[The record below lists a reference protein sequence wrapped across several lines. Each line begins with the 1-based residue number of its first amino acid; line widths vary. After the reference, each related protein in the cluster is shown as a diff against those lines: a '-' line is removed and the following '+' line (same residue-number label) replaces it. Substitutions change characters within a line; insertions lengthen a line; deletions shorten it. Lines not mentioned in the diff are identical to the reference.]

1 MYLIE
6 YQPPTALNRWRH
18 KRRLRKMAEEVLP
31 RSRWR
36 HRRRIRHM
44 AERVIPRSYEW
55 VMLVVAALIWAVL
68 AVLFVGWWTV

>member
-6 YQPPTALNRWRH
+6 YQPPTALNRC
-18 KRRLRKMAEEVLP
+18 
-31 RSRWR
+31 R

>member
-6 YQPPTALNRWRH
+6 YQQPTALN
-18 KRRLRKMAEEVLP
+18 
-31 RSRWR
+31 RWR

-55 VMLVVAALIWAVL
+55 VMLVVAAPIWAVL
-68 AVLFVGWWTV
+68 AVLFVGWLTV

>member
-6 YQPPTALNRWRH
+6 YQPPTAVN
-18 KRRLRKMAEEVLP
+18 
-31 RSRWR
+31 RWR
-36 HRRRIRHM
+36 HRRRIRNM

>member
-1 MYLIE
+1 MYIIE
-6 YQPPTALNRWRH
+6 YQPPTGVN
-18 KRRLRKMAEEVLP
+18 
-31 RSRWR
+31 RWR
-36 HRRRIRHM
+36 HRRCIRHM

>member
-18 KRRLRKMAEEVLP
+18 KRRLRK
-31 RSRWR
+31 
-36 HRRRIRHM
+36 M

>member
-6 YQPPTALNRWRH
+6 YQPPTALNRWR
-18 KRRLRKMAEEVLP
+18 R
-31 RSRWR
+31 
-36 HRRRIRHM
+36 RRRIRHM

>member
-1 MYLIE
+1 MYIIE
-6 YQPPTALNRWRH
+6 YQPPTAVNRWRH
-18 KRRLRKMAEEVLP
+18 R
-31 RSRWR
+31 R

-55 VMLVVAALIWAVL
+55 VMLAAAVLVWAVF

>member
-6 YQPPTALNRWRH
+6 YQPPTAVN
-18 KRRLRKMAEEVLP
+18 
-31 RSRWR
+31 RWR
-36 HRRRIRHM
+36 HRRRIRRM
-44 AERVIPRSYEW
+44 AERVIPQSYEW

>member
-1 MYLIE
+1 MYIIE
-6 YQPPTALNRWRH
+6 YQPPTAVN
-18 KRRLRKMAEEVLP
+18 
-31 RSRWR
+31 RWR
-36 HRRRIRHM
+36 HRRRIRNM

>member
-18 KRRLRKMAEEVLP
+18 
-31 RSRWR
+31 
-36 HRRRIRHM
+36 RRRIRNM

-55 VMLVVAALIWAVL
+55 VMLVVAALIWAAL

>member
-18 KRRLRKMAEEVLP
+18 
-31 RSRWR
+31 
-36 HRRRIRHM
+36 RRRIRNM
-44 AERVIPRSYEW
+44 AERVRPRGYEW
-55 VMLVVAALIWAVL
+55 VMLVVGALIWAVL

>member
-1 MYLIE
+1 MYIIE
-6 YQPPTALNRWRH
+6 YQSPTAVN
-18 KRRLRKMAEEVLP
+18 
-31 RSRWR
+31 RWR

-44 AERVIPRSYEW
+44 AERIIPRSYEW

>member
-6 YQPPTALNRWRH
+6 YQPPTALNRWRY
-18 KRRLRKMAEEVLP
+18 
-31 RSRWR
+31 
-36 HRRRIRHM
+36 RRRIRHM

>member
-18 KRRLRKMAEEVLP
+18 RRL
-31 RSRWR
+31 
-36 HRRRIRHM
+36 IRHM

>member
-1 MYLIE
+1 MMYLIE

-18 KRRLRKMAEEVLP
+18 
-31 RSRWR
+31 
-36 HRRRIRHM
+36 RRRIRNM

>member
-6 YQPPTALNRWRH
+6 YQPPTAVNRWR
-18 KRRLRKMAEEVLP
+18 P
-31 RSRWR
+31 
-36 HRRRIRHM
+36 RRRIRHM

>member
-6 YQPPTALNRWRH
+6 YQPPTAVN
-18 KRRLRKMAEEVLP
+18 
-31 RSRWR
+31 RWR
-36 HRRRIRHM
+36 HRRRIWHM

>member
-6 YQPPTALNRWRH
+6 YQPPTAVNRWRN
-18 KRRLRKMAEEVLP
+18 
-31 RSRWR
+31 
-36 HRRRIRHM
+36 RRRIRHM

>member
-1 MYLIE
+1 
-6 YQPPTALNRWRH
+6 
-18 KRRLRKMAEEVLP
+18 
-31 RSRWR
+31 
-36 HRRRIRHM
+36 M

>member
-1 MYLIE
+1 MYIIE
-6 YQPPTALNRWRH
+6 YQPPTAVN
-18 KRRLRKMAEEVLP
+18 
-31 RSRWR
+31 RWR
-36 HRRRIRHM
+36 HRRRIRRM

>member
-6 YQPPTALNRWRH
+6 YQPLTALN
-18 KRRLRKMAEEVLP
+18 
-31 RSRWR
+31 RWR

>member
-6 YQPPTALNRWRH
+6 YQPPTAVN
-18 KRRLRKMAEEVLP
+18 
-31 RSRWR
+31 RWR
-36 HRRRIRHM
+36 HRRRIRNM

-68 AVLFVGWWTV
+68 AVLFVGWWTE

>member
-18 KRRLRKMAEEVLP
+18 
-31 RSRWR
+31 
-36 HRRRIRHM
+36 RRRIRNM

-68 AVLFVGWWTV
+68 VVLFVGWWTV

>member
-1 MYLIE
+1 MYIIE

-18 KRRLRKMAEEVLP
+18 RRC
-31 RSRWR
+31 
-36 HRRRIRHM
+36 IRNM

>member
-6 YQPPTALNRWRH
+6 YQPPTAVN
-18 KRRLRKMAEEVLP
+18 
-31 RSRWR
+31 RWR

-68 AVLFVGWWTV
+68 AVLFVGCWTV

>member
-18 KRRLRKMAEEVLP
+18 
-31 RSRWR
+31 
-36 HRRRIRHM
+36 RRRIRNM

>member
-1 MYLIE
+1 MYLNE
-6 YQPPTALNRWRH
+6 YQPPTAPH
-18 KRRLRKMAEEVLP
+18 
-31 RSRWR
+31 RWR

>member
-18 KRRLRKMAEEVLP
+18 
-31 RSRWR
+31 
-36 HRRRIRHM
+36 RRRILHM

>member
-6 YQPPTALNRWRH
+6 YQPPTAVN
-18 KRRLRKMAEEVLP
+18 
-31 RSRWR
+31 RWR
-36 HRRRIRHM
+36 HRRHIRNM